1 LSIIAVAIIRHREKR
16 SDVAICISTL
26 CHQRAHLFVI
36 ASAFVRHV
44 NLSRHREKRS
54 DVAICISTL
63 CHQRAHLFVIA
74 KVEVTLFTD
83 LPI

>member
-1 LSIIAVAIIRHREKR
+1 
-16 SDVAICISTL
+16 VAICISTL
-26 CHQRAHLFVI
+26 CRQRTHLFFI
-36 ASAFVRHV
+36 A
-44 NLSRHREKRS
+44 ERS